1 MNETIEEMRAWA
13 LSIQH
18 EAAKFAEALDRIQL
32 DGCSRVMTVPQLAK
46 RSGVPE
52 RTIYAAA
59 KRGDL
64 RSAIPKGC
72 EKGIFI
78 KMEWFE
84 EWLGV
89 GE

>member
-1 MNETIEEMRAWA
+1 MDETIAEMRAWA

-18 EAAKFAEALDRIQL
+18 EAGKFAEALDRMQL
-32 DGCSRVMTVPQLAK
+32 DGCPRVMTVPQLAK
-46 RSGVPE
+46 QSGVPE

-72 EKGIFI
+72 EKGIFV
-78 KMEWFE
+78 KKEWFE
-84 EWLGV
+84 QWLGL
-89 GE
+89 EE

>member
-1 MNETIEEMRAWA
+1 MDEIDEMRAWA
-13 LSIQH
+13 LSIQSD
-18 EAAKFAEALDRIQL
+18 AAKFADALDRLRL
-32 DGCSRVMTVPQLAK
+32 DGCAKVLSVPQLAK
-46 RSGVPE
+46 QSGVPE

-72 EKGIFI
+72 EKGIYV
-78 KMEWFE
+78 KKEWFE

-89 GE
+89 DEG